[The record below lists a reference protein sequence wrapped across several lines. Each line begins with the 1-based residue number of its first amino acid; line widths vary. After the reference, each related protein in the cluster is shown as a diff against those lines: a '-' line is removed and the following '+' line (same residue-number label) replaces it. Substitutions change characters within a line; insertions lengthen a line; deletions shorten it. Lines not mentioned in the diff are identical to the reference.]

1 MEKKKIVI
9 LGCENSH
16 ADLFMQFMRKYPQRY
31 QDIEVVG
38 VYSDEKQ
45 PCESMQ
51 KEYGVHIM
59 SSYDEMVG
67 KVDGVINTARLG
79 SNHYKYCKPYLAS
92 GVPMFVDK
100 PIALDKEEALK
111 FAKEAKE
118 AGVKVTG
125 GSCLIHDHFVKELK
139 NDHLNNKDGKT
150 HGGLVRAPSSSQSG
164 YGNFWFYTQHFT
176 EMVLEIFG
184 RYPKSIKA
192 FKTGEKDSIK
202 EGDSVTVVFRYGDYD
217 VTGIIGE
224 YIWNYYVG
232 RCSDNQVKGF
242 NFEVGYERPC
252 FQMEFD
258 IFCDLLRGGEMT
270 YSYNDFIAPIYSLSA
285 IVESMNTGKEVF
297 IEDFNV

>member
-1 MEKKKIVI
+1 MEKKKVVI

-16 ADLFMQFMRKYPQRY
+16 ADLFLQFMQKHPVRY

-38 VYSDEKQ
+38 VYTDEIEEAKKLN
-45 PCESMQ
+45 E
-51 KEYGVHIM
+51 KYGVYVM

-164 YGNFWFYTQHFT
+164 YGNFLFYTQHFT

-184 RYPKSIKA
+184 RYPKSIKS
-192 FKTGEKDSIK
+192 FKTGAKDTFK
-202 EGDSVTVVFRYGDYD
+202 EGDDVTVVFRYGDYD
-217 VTGIIGE
+217 ITGIIGE
-224 YIWNYYVG
+224 YTWNYYVG
-232 RCSDNQVKGF
+232 RCSDNQVKGY
-242 NFEVGYERPC
+242 NFEVGYELPC
-252 FQMEFD
+252 FQIEFD
-258 IFCDLLRGGEMT
+258 VFCELLRGGDMI
-270 YSYNDFIAPIYSLSA
+270 YSYKDFVAPIFALNA
-285 IVESMNTGKEVF
+285 IVDSINTEKEIF
-297 IEDFNV
+297 IEEFDV